1 MSTIRKRLSE
11 VEDRRAFQEFNA
23 ARQPFK
29 DVGMKSWGSWP
40 YRLFSKPKVENFP
53 KHETSRLRQPG
64 SPEHTD
70 FARYVFFPSR
80 FVKKPT
86 IYRWPN
92 CLNPAKLSHSAQ
104 ASRIC
109 PFRTR

>member
-29 DVGMKSWGSWP
+29 DAGMK
-40 YRLFSKPKVENFP
+40 RLFSKPQVENFP